1 MPDSAATWLRR
12 PRLPGRTAL
21 PRLLP
26 GLAAAAAAVLLAF
39 AAHWLFPAVPAMSFA
54 VGLGILAANL
64 PGSRRAV
71 LGPLAPGLKFSA
83 KTLMRTG
90 IVLLG
95 ARLSLAQLAGLGWR
109 ALLLTVLLVLAA
121 FAGTYLLAKA
131 FRLPGEQP
139 LLLAAGFS
147 ICGASA
153 VAAVAAAR
161 GSRYRD
167 AATPVA
173 LVTLCGTLA
182 IAVLPAVGQLA
193 ELPVRIFGF
202 WVGASVHDV
211 GQVVAAAQTA
221 GPAALAVA
229 VVVKLVRVATLA
241 PMVAAVTLH
250 GRRRSAGA
258 ADRGARPPLVPLFLA
273 GFLAMV
279 LLRSTGWLPPSVLEV
294 LGLLQDIMLAAALFA
309 LGASVRLRELAGSSR
324 PAVAAALLAWL
335 LIAVLG
341 LAAAFLAGV

>member
-21 PRLLP
+21 APLLP

-39 AAHWLFPAVPAMSFA
+39 AAHRLFPAVPAMSFA

-64 PGSRRAV
+64 PGSGRAV
-71 LGPLAPGLKFSA
+71 RGPLAPGLKFSA
-83 KTLMRTG
+83 RTLMRTG

-95 ARLSLAQLAGLGWR
+95 ARLSLAQLAGLGWQ

-121 FAGTYLLAKA
+121 FTGTYLLAKA
-131 FRLPGEQP
+131 FRLPGGQP

-153 VAAVAAAR
+153 IAAVAAAR

-167 AATPVA
+167 VATPVA

-182 IAVLPAVGQLA
+182 IAVLPALGQLLQ
-193 ELPVRIFGF
+193 LPVQVFGF

-229 VVVKLVRVATLA
+229 VVVKLVRVAMLA
-241 PMVAAVTLH
+241 PMVAAATLH
-250 GRRRSAGA
+250 SRRTAGEPA
-258 ADRGARPPLVPLFLA
+258 GTARPPLVPLFLA

-279 LLRSTGWLPPSVLEV
+279 LLRSTGWLPPPVLEL
-294 LGLLQDIMLAAALFA
+294 LGLLQDILLAAALFA

-324 PAVAAALLAWL
+324 PAVATALAAWL

-341 LAAAFLAGV
+341 LAAAFLAGS

>member
-1 MPDSAATWLRR
+1 MPGLR
-12 PRLPGRTAL
+12 PSLLPA
-21 PRLLP
+21 LLP

-39 AAHWLFPAVPAMSFA
+39 GAHAVWPAVPAMSFA

-64 PGSRRAV
+64 PGLSAAV
-71 LGPLAPGLKFSA
+71 TGGLAPGLRFSA
-83 KTLMRTG
+83 KTLMRAG

-95 ARLSLAQLAGLGWR
+95 ARLSLGELAGLGWQ
-109 ALLLTVLLVLAA
+109 ALVLTVLLVLAA
-121 FAGTYLLAKA
+121 FAGTYLLARL

-139 LLLAAGFS
+139 LLLAAGFA

-167 AATPVA
+167 AAAPVA

-182 IAVLPAVGQLA
+182 IAVLPALMQPAGLTAQT
-193 ELPVRIFGF
+193 FGF

-229 VVVKLVRVATLA
+229 VVVKLVRVAMLA
-241 PMVAAVTLH
+241 PVVAAVTLH
-250 GRRRSAGA
+250 GRRARRCTAGNA
-258 ADRGARPPLVPLFLA
+258 AGGHAGPRPPVVPLFLA

-279 LLRSTGWLPPSVLEV
+279 LLRSTGWLPLPVLFV
-294 LGLLQDIMLAAALFA
+294 LGILQDLLLAAALFA
-309 LGASVRLRELAGSSR
+309 LGASVRLRELAHSSL
-324 PAVAAALLAWL
+324 PALAAALLAWL
-335 LIAVLG
+335 LVAALG
-341 LAAAFLAGV
+341 LAAAGLAGV

>member
-1 MPDSAATWLRR
+1 M
-12 PRLPGRTAL
+12 PGRTAVL
-21 PRLLP
+21 RLLP
-26 GLAAAAAAVLLAF
+26 GLAAAALGVLLAF
-39 AAHWLFPAVPAMSFA
+39 AAHRLWPAVPVMSFA
-54 VGLGILAANL
+54 VGLGILTANL
-64 PGSRRAV
+64 PGSARV
-71 LGPLAPGLKFSA
+71 VGGSLAPGLKFSA
-83 KTLMRTG
+83 RTLMRTG

-95 ARLSLAQLAGLGWR
+95 AKLSLDQLAGLGWR
-109 ALLLTVLLVLAA
+109 AVLLTVLMVLAA

-131 FRLPGEQP
+131 FRLPGAQP

-153 VAAVAAAR
+153 IAAVAAAR

-182 IAVLPAVGQLA
+182 IAVLPALGRLA
-193 ELPVRIFGF
+193 HLPVETFGF

-229 VVVKLVRVATLA
+229 VVVKLVRVAMLA

-250 GRRRSAGA
+250 GRRRAAGP
-258 ADRGARPPLVPLFLA
+258 DTGARPPIVPVFLA
-273 GFLAMV
+273 GFLVMV
-279 LLRSTGWLPPSVLEV
+279 LLRSTGWLPQQVLEV
-294 LGLLQDIMLAAALFA
+294 LGLLQDILLAAALFA

-324 PAVAAALLAWL
+324 PAVATALLAWL
-335 LIAVLG
+335 LIAALG
-341 LAAAFLAGV
+341 LAAAFLAGS

>member
-1 MPDSAATWLRR
+1 MQHPTAAWFR
-12 PRLPGRTAL
+12 PRLPPRPTAD
-21 PRLLP
+21 LLP

-39 AAHWLFPAVPAMSFA
+39 GAHRLWPAVPAMSFA

-64 PGSRRAV
+64 PGASRTVGGRA
-71 LGPLAPGLKFSA
+71 APGLKFSA
-83 KTLMRTG
+83 RTLMRTG

-95 ARLSLAQLAGLGWR
+95 ARLSLDQLAQLGWR
-109 ALLLTVLLVLAA
+109 AVALTVVLVLAA

-131 FRLPGEQP
+131 FRLPDGQP

-153 VAAVAAAR
+153 IAAVAAAR
-161 GSRYRD
+161 GGRYQE

-182 IAVLPAVGQLA
+182 IAVLPALGQLA
-193 ELPVRIFGF
+193 HLPVQTFGF

-229 VVVKLVRVATLA
+229 VVVKLVRVASLA
-241 PMVAAVTLH
+241 PMVAAVSLH
-250 GRRRSAGA
+250 GRRVRHGA
-258 ADRGARPPLVPLFLA
+258 AGGGTKPPLVPLFLA

-279 LLRSTGWLPPSVLEV
+279 LLRSTGWLPLPLLTV
-294 LGLLQDIMLAAALFA
+294 LGLLQDIALTAALFA
-309 LGASVRLRELAGSSR
+309 LGASVRLRGLVQSSL
-324 PAVAAALLAWL
+324 PAVATALLAWL
-335 LIAVLG
+335 LIACLG
-341 LAAAFLAGV
+341 LAAARLAGI

>member
-1 MPDSAATWLRR
+1 
-12 PRLPGRTAL
+12 
-21 PRLLP
+21 
-26 GLAAAAAAVLLAF
+26 
-39 AAHWLFPAVPAMSFA
+39 MSFA
-54 VGLGILAANL
+54 VGLGILVANL
-64 PGSRRAV
+64 PGTGRAIA
-71 LGPLAPGLKFSA
+71 GPPAAGLKFA
-83 KTLMRTG
+83 ARTLMRTG

-121 FAGTYLLAKA
+121 FAGTWLLGRA

-153 VAAVAAAR
+153 IAAVTAAR

-167 AATPVA
+167 AAAPVA

-182 IAVLPAVGQLA
+182 IAVLPALGQL
-193 ELPVRIFGF
+193 LHLQVGSFGF

-211 GQVVAAAQTA
+211 GQVVATAQTA
-221 GPAALAVA
+221 GPAALAIA
-229 VVVKLVRVATLA
+229 VVVKLVRVAMLA

-250 GRRRSAGA
+250 GRRTAGA
-258 ADRGARPPLVPLFLA
+258 GASRPPVVPLFLA

-279 LLRSTGWLPPSVLEV
+279 LLRSTGWLPP
-294 LGLLQDIMLAAALFA
+294 GLLAAISAVQDILLAAALFA
-309 LGASVRLRELAGSSR
+309 LGASVRLRELVRSSL

-335 LIAVLG
+335 LIACLG
-341 LAAAFLAGV
+341 LAAAWLSGV

>member
-1 MPDSAATWLRR
+1 
-12 PRLPGRTAL
+12 
-21 PRLLP
+21 
-26 GLAAAAAAVLLAF
+26 
-39 AAHWLFPAVPAMSFA
+39 
-54 VGLGILAANL
+54 
-64 PGSRRAV
+64 
-71 LGPLAPGLKFSA
+71 
-83 KTLMRTG
+83 
-90 IVLLG
+90 
-95 ARLSLAQLAGLGWR
+95 
-109 ALLLTVLLVLAA
+109 VLLVLAA

-153 VAAVAAAR
+153 IAAVTAAR

-193 ELPVRIFGF
+193 HLPVQIFGF

-221 GPAALAVA
+221 GPAALAIA
-229 VVVKLVRVATLA
+229 IVVKLVRVATLA

-250 GRRRSAGA
+250 GRRRAAGK
-258 ADRGARPPLVPLFLA
+258 ADNGARPPLVPLFLA

-279 LLRSTGWLPPSVLEV
+279 LLRSTGWLPPPMLEA
-294 LGLLQDIMLAAALFA
+294 LGLLQDILLAAALFA

-324 PAVAAALLAWL
+324 PAVATALSAWL

-341 LAAAFLAGV
+341 LAAAFLAGI

>member
-1 MPDSAATWLRR
+1 MESQTGRFRCVPAHTLEGALSVPDSAATWLRR
-12 PRLPGRTAL
+12 PRLPHRTAL
-21 PRLLP
+21 APLLP

-64 PGSRRAV
+64 PGSGRTVR
-71 LGPLAPGLKFSA
+71 GPLAPGLKFSA
-83 KTLMRTG
+83 RTLMRTG

-95 ARLSLAQLAGLGWR
+95 ARLSLGQLAGLGWR

-153 VAAVAAAR
+153 IAAVTAAR

-173 LVTLCGTLA
+173 L
-182 IAVLPAVGQLA
+182 
-193 ELPVRIFGF
+193 
-202 WVGASVHDV
+202 
-211 GQVVAAAQTA
+211 
-221 GPAALAVA
+221 
-229 VVVKLVRVATLA
+229 
-241 PMVAAVTLH
+241 
-250 GRRRSAGA
+250 
-258 ADRGARPPLVPLFLA
+258 
-273 GFLAMV
+273 
-279 LLRSTGWLPPSVLEV
+279 
-294 LGLLQDIMLAAALFA
+294 
-309 LGASVRLRELAGSSR
+309 
-324 PAVAAALLAWL
+324 
-335 LIAVLG
+335 
-341 LAAAFLAGV
+341 